1 MMHLKNEIQTNA
13 LLLPKGCFSRKY
25 NGILSRDRWLG
36 SLEAHSTVQAAQ
48 QRRRRRVAQRGHPSS
63 KGLRLV
69 VVVLVLA

>member
-36 SLEAHSTVQAAQ
+36 SLAAHSTVQAAQ
-48 QRRRRRVAQRGHPSS
+48 QRRRRVARRGHPSS

>member
-36 SLEAHSTVQAAQ
+36 SLAAHSTVLAAQ
-48 QRRRRRVAQRGHPSS
+48 QRRRRVARRRHPSS